1 MKPNMYETNSED
13 KTKID
18 ELLSQANWKDIK
30 VAEDMYDLNYLFLI
44 SELHLILDSL
54 SDSLKKYSSLD
65 SDYNKRMY
73 KRITQAIARTQLLI
87 LIDESYQ

>member
-1 MKPNMYETNSED
+1 MKPNLYETISED

-65 SDYNKRMY
+65 SDYNKIMY

-87 LIDESYQ
+87 LIHQSYQ